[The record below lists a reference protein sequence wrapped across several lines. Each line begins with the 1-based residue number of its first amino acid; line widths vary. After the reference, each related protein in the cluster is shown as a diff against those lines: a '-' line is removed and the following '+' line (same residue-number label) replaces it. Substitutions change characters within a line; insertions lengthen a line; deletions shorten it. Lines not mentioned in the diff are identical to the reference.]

1 MRMGSHKLAA
11 RLRVFAKIRSTLSLE
26 AIIRANLTVP
36 LTLLCVGVAIEP
48 SAGKKSTRIFLSW
61 MAHFDV
67 FSTFCQMAVT
77 LDISLSAVIAT
88 DCTRNLSRHLAS
100 GGGSSFIA

>member
-1 MRMGSHKLAA
+1 MYVLE
-11 RLRVFAKIRSTLSLE
+11 VRSKSSLE
-26 AIIRANLTVP
+26 ALNCASLTVP
-36 LTLLCVGVAIEP
+36 LTLLCVGVAVEP

-67 FSTFCQMAVT
+67 FSTFCQIAVT